1 MHYAKNKSN
10 TIAKLD
16 GTYRPPTT
24 DTNAVT
30 TTDLQQ
36 QIFAAPGSKVSAPTP
51 VHANGKMDID
61 AREEDA
67 KGVKRG
73 REEESDQEV
82 AMDED
87 SDAPM
92 EEGSDE
98 DD

>member
-1 MHYAKNKSN
+1 M
-10 TIAKLD
+10 D
-16 GTYRPPTT
+16 GTYRPPNA

-36 QIFAAPGSKVSAPTP
+36 QIFGAPGSKASAPIAPHPP
-51 VHANGKMDID
+51 VHANGKMDVD